1 VPALVELEKQGVTAV
16 KERAS
21 IMNCSPARSQNLL
34 TINFVNDDYEEKMWT
49 FKFNSH
55 KLAEKWVALF
65 QEVQEKCVAR
75 SIKSKDSK
83 STGFASEYSSIL
95 QNISL
100 MDSFS
105 AEKE

>member
-1 VPALVELEKQGVTAV
+1 
-16 KERAS
+16 
-21 IMNCSPARSQNLL
+21 
-34 TINFVNDDYEEKMWT
+34 MWT
-49 FKFNSH
+49 FKFSSH

-105 AEKE
+105 AEKEEGREESEGTGRARRVQVKKIEE